1 MIRGGFMPSVEMR
14 GTNRVKNQMR
24 FLASMHPQKTN
35 PIIRD
40 HAKMVRKKLRMTP
53 YLTYLPHFTHKLKGF
68 FGGIAGRFSAKMIS
82 MGVWMVTNLAAYA
95 IFVIGRAF
103 EKAQH
108 PSFLRW
114 WVMVDEA
121 SKNNKDLIRNLT
133 LMLERELDRQ

>member
-1 MIRGGFMPSVEMR
+1 MSGGFMPSVEMR

-53 YLTYLPHFTHKLKGF
+53 YPTYLPHFTHTRKGF
-68 FGGIAGRFSAKMIS
+68 FGGIAGSFSAKMKKL
-82 MGVWMVTNLAAYA
+82 GVWIVSNSRLYA
-95 IFVIGRAF
+95 MPVIGKPEQKR
-103 EKAQH
+103 QH

-114 WVMVDEA
+114 WSMADEV
-121 SKNNKDLIRNLT
+121 SKNNKDLTRNLT
-133 LMLERELDRQ
+133 LMLERELDNQ